1 MQHAWTRAGRNLF
14 CLHPATDGSLRDSPG
29 FDDWQFYQADTLRRE
44 FASALERLARCHSA
58 QHHFDTAIAY
68 ARRWLSLDKLHEPA
82 HRQLMSLYVW
92 AGQRTAALQQYRE
105 CVQALEQELGVSPL
119 ETTTHLYQR
128 IKENNIP
135 SLPPPLPSPAPETVG
150 TRFIASAPASG
161 SPSPIPSASAAPSIA
176 PPVASIERAEQRE
189 QVESHVF
196 GHRDGR
202 DNGRDGS

>member
-128 IKENNIP
+128 IKENKIP
-135 SLPPPLPSPAPETVG
+135 APPPALSADVLSHENGET
-150 TRFIASAPASG
+150 RIMASATT
-161 SPSPIPSASAAPSIA
+161 SPSHSAPIAHVESIDGA
-176 PPVASIERAEQRE
+176 
-189 QVESHVF
+189 ESHV
-196 GHRDGR
+196 
-202 DNGRDGS
+202 N